1 MSSETTATRDF
12 STHVDLPAETREQV
26 IEMLN
31 QHCQRALKTSQ
42 QWAQLKVE
50 NQPL

>member
-1 MSSETTATRDF
+1 VKSLEGIDSIDPADHGNAKRDY
-12 STHVDLPAETREQV
+12 
-26 IEMLN
+26 
-31 QHCQRALKTSQ
+31 CQRALKTSQ